1 MLTRHYGSAGYIVS
15 RECALRLLNLT
26 EVCYQP
32 VDSILFD
39 EKSVLWK
46 DFDVYQAL
54 PALCVQDFFYSKQLN
69 VEVSFGTDIGQS
81 RKPKRK
87 KTIKTMFS
95 SSRVT
100 KVLRYLNCVKKGA
113 NILNY
118 KKVVDYVP

>member
-46 DFDVYQAL
+46 EFDVYQAL
-54 PALCVQDFFYSKQLN
+54 PALCVQEFFYSKQLN
-69 VEVSFGTDIGQS
+69 VEVSFGSDIGQS

-95 SSRVT
+95 SSRVR
-100 KVLRYLNCVKKGA
+100 KFLRYLNCVKKGA
-113 NILNY
+113 NILSY